1 MKKMLHRLLYILL
14 WIINSAPI
22 AIGHGF
28 DSHKGNVTSDVSAL
42 HATKGGVQ
50 TDLLCPGWYFTY

>member
-1 MKKMLHRLLYILL
+1 MLYVRLFHLCNIA
-14 WIINSAPI
+14 IKA